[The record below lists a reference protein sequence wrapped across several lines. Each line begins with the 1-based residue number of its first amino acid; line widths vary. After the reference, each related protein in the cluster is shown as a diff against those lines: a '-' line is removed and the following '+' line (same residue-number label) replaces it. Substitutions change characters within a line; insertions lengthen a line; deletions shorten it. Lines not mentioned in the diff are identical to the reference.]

1 MGMVADDETGQ
12 PLWYRAIH
20 RKVLIVYVVLTAISW
35 RTRKGQNVRGDW
47 AAYVVPV
54 PGENHEKEA
63 QMWRTEGVK
72 MTEKEARALYGAVTE
87 DFDNRRLKYR
97 P

>member
-1 MGMVADDETGQ
+1 MGMVADRNNGR

-20 RKVLIVYVVLTAISW
+20 RKVLVVYTEHDF
-35 RTRKGQNVRGDW
+35 GDGGLW

-54 PGENHEKEA
+54 EGRSHAEEVHS
-63 QMWRTEGVK
+63 WDTEGVK
-72 MTEKEARALYGAVTE
+72 LSEGEARALYGAVTE
-87 DFDNRRLKYR
+87 DFDNRGLSWN

>member
-1 MGMVADDETGQ
+1 MGMVEDKDTGS

-20 RKVLIVYVVLTAISW
+20 RRVLVVYTENTFEEDDAGI
-35 RTRKGQNVRGDW
+35 W

-54 PGENHEKEA
+54 QGENHNKEA
-63 QMWRTEGVK
+63 QTWRTEGVK
-72 MTEKEARALYGAVTE
+72 MSENEARAIFGAVTE
-87 DFDNRRLKYR
+87 DFDNRGLKYN

>member
-1 MGMVADDETGQ
+1 MGMVEDKDTGR

-20 RKVLIVYVVLTAISW
+20 RRVLVVYTVHTFDED
-35 RTRKGQNVRGDW
+35 KGVW

-54 PGENHEKEA
+54 QGENHNKEA
-63 QMWRTEGVK
+63 QTWRTEGVK
-72 MTEKEARALYGAVTE
+72 MSENEARAIFGAVTE
-87 DFDNRRLKYR
+87 DFDNRGLKYN